1 MIKKRGY
8 VIIGSTGKNTGKTE
22 FACSII
28 KNHSS
33 NFDIYGVKVVA
44 INQHEGSCPQGGD
57 GCGICVSLSDDFEI
71 FEETAFDIAKDT
83 SRMLMAGAK
92 KVYMLKVEKS
102 KLQKGLKAL
111 VEIIPP
117 NALVVVESNS
127 IRKVLEPDKF
137 IVIKNLGEK
146 RVKRSCA
153 EVISLADK
161 VIGFQ
166 DNSWDFEPE
175 RIFVKNGE
183 WNLRQKATAII
194 LAGGKSS
201 RMGGEDKSLLP
212 VNGKP
217 LIQHIAEQLTDYFDE
232 VIIGANDI
240 EKYKFLQKRVIPDLE
255 IGKGPLMGIYSCLM
269 ESGSEVNFI
278 TACDIP
284 EMNMGVINRMI
295 ALSDGSDVVM
305 PVSNRDKHEPLFAV
319 YRKSIAEKVDVIL
332 KNNGRKIVEI
342 LKHTKYRFVDFESG
356 GWYRNL
362 NFKDDYNNFIERGE
376 AI

>member
-1 MIKKRGY
+1 MLKLHGY
-8 VIIGSTGKNTGKTE
+8 IVIGSTGKNTGKTE

-33 NFDIYGVKVVA
+33 NFDVYGVKVVA
-44 INQHEGSCPQGGD
+44 INRHEGSCPQGGD

-92 KVYMLKVEKS
+92 KVFMLKVEKS
-102 KLQKGLKAL
+102 KLKKGLEAL
-111 VEIIPP
+111 VKIIPP

-175 RIFVKNGE
+175 RIFVKNGK
-183 WNLRQKATAII
+183 WNIRHRATAVI

-217 LIQHIAEQLTDYFDE
+217 LIQHIAEQLTDHFDE

-240 EKYKFLQKRVIPDLE
+240 EKYKFLQKRVIPDFE
-255 IGKGPLMGIYSCLM
+255 MGKGPLMGIYSCLM
-269 ESGSEVNFI
+269 ASSNEVNFI

-284 EMNMGVINRMI
+284 EMNLGIIKRMI
-295 ALSDGSDVVM
+295 DLSVEYDIVM
-305 PVSNRDKHEPLFAV
+305 PVSNKEKHEPLFAV
-319 YRKSIAEKVDVIL
+319 YKKNVANKAGLIL
-332 KNNGRKIVEI
+332 RSNGRKIVEL
-342 LKHTKYRFVDFESG
+342 LKYAKYRFVDFKSDS
-356 GWYRNL
+356 WYRNL
-362 NFKDDYNNFIERGE
+362 NYKDDYNNFIERGE